1 MDINVMVRTPDGPKN
16 LRTIGLKEL
25 KRSAMMRLHLC
36 AYLASA
42 GGLSTFAL
50 YLSDLVDPTPLARDL
65 TKLLKDY
72 PNYPKIDEI
81 LAGKHPVMILD
92 IKGD

>member
-16 LRTIGLKEL
+16 LRTIGLNEL

>member
-1 MDINVMVRTPDGPKN
+1 MNINVMVRTPDGPKN
-16 LRTIGLKEL
+16 LRTIAFKEL
-25 KRSAMMRLHLC
+25 KQSAMMRLHLC
-36 AYLASA
+36 ASWANI
-42 GGLSTFAL
+42 GGPSTFAL

-65 TKLLKDY
+65 TKLLRDY